1 MENQNPVIDTQL
13 ESALSV
19 TRKSLIAGIGKIGDL
34 ISAYG
39 IDLAK
44 QFDLKDSDGKVTTKW
59 FDCKGKL
66 AKGVKAERALF
77 KADMLEAGYSVATTD
92 VYWQRVKES
101 DGYVTAGNTV
111 KGQDTI
117 DSKTF
122 AELKTILNRIL
133 GAESDDEG
141 SEKSQK
147 AKSDLLM
154 AFEIMGGDSAKDL
167 SK

>member
-1 MENQNPVIDTQL
+1 MV
-13 ESALSV
+13 
-19 TRKSLIAGIGKIGDL
+19 
-34 ISAYG
+34 
-39 IDLAK
+39 
-44 QFDLKDSDGKVTTKW
+44 
-59 FDCKGKL
+59 
-66 AKGVKAERALF
+66 
-77 KADMLEAGYSVATTD
+77 EAGYSVATVD

-141 SEKSQK
+141 CEKSQNAK
-147 AKSDLLM
+147 ASLLM

>member
-1 MENQNPVIDTQL
+1 MENQNPVVTV
-13 ESALSV
+13 ESALTE
-19 TRKSLIAGIGKIGDL
+19 TRKSLVDGIGKIGVL
-34 ISAYG
+34 IENYG

-44 QFDLKDSDGKVTTKW
+44 QFDLKDAEGNVTTKW
-59 FDCKGKL
+59 FALNGKL

-77 KADMLEAGYSVATTD
+77 KAEMVQAGYPVSTVD

-101 DGYVTAGNTV
+101 DGYVTAGNSV

-122 AELKTILNRIL
+122 AELKTMLNRIL

-141 SEKSQK
+141 CEKSQNAK
-147 AKSDLLM
+147 ASLLM
-154 AFEIMGGDSAKDL
+154 AFELMGGDSAKDL